1 MPHIVWRKYLV
12 GNVEIAFAPDLFIK
26 ATNNGFLA
34 FNSHIRSILARWGI
48 SSSTLRFQFI
58 YTPTGRVFTARPL
71 ADPVNVLGRLRIRAT
86 AAACSKARS
95 SRRCRAFAHFVRHR
109 FWRAR
114 KRHRSH
120 DVAFHSETQWHRRSL

>member
-48 SSSTLRFQFI
+48 SSSTLHFNKWSESGSGRGGLCWIKTTPAAPVKERGHFLEARSHPSLERRGMRHDSDSFI
-58 YTPTGRVFTARPL
+58 APTGRVFTARPL
-71 ADPVNVLGRLRIRAT
+71 
-86 AAACSKARS
+86 
-95 SRRCRAFAHFVRHR
+95 
-109 FWRAR
+109 
-114 KRHRSH
+114 
-120 DVAFHSETQWHRRSL
+120 

>member
-48 SSSTLRFQFI
+48 SSSTLHFNRWSELESWPHSPPFQGGECGHDSNSFI
-58 YTPTGRVFTARPL
+58 APTGRVFTARPL

-86 AAACSKARS
+86 AAACSNARS
-95 SRRCRAFAHFVRHR
+95 SR
-109 FWRAR
+109 
-114 KRHRSH
+114 
-120 DVAFHSETQWHRRSL
+120 